1 MKILLTNDDGY
12 QAPNIQ
18 NLYKK
23 LSENHDVWMIAP
35 ENNCSGMSA
44 AISFLKETKIR
55 QVEERIYAVDGTP
68 ADCTY
73 FGLLAIVDFEF
84 DMVVSGINHGAN
96 IGTDVIYSGTVGAA
110 VGGRKLKYPP
120 LALSIASYETI
131 NTDFIVNKAVDIINS
146 IKNLPKEFHGKV
158 FNVNFPDLPEDECK
172 GIKVTSLAKRGVP
185 SKPIEISSSGDIK
198 KYRYNLSGEPVHEQI
213 LTDANAVKEGYISIS
228 ILDYDLDQESLRENL
243 KPFFKSN
250 ITTFKSIP
258 E

>member
-18 NLYKK
+18 NLYRK
-23 LSENHDVWMIAP
+23 LSQNHDVWIIAP

-44 AISFLKETKIR
+44 AISFLKDTEIR

-73 FGLLAIVDFEF
+73 FGLLGIVDFEF

-96 IGTDVIYSGTVGAA
+96 LGTDVIYSGTVGAA

-120 LALSIASYETI
+120 LALSVASYETV
-131 NTDFIVNKAVDIINS
+131 NMDFIVNKTSKIIDT
-146 IKNLPKEFHGKV
+146 IKSLPEQFHGKV
-158 FNVNFPDLPEDECK
+158 FNVNFPDLSEDECK
-172 GIKVTSLAKRGVP
+172 GIKITSLAKRGVP
-185 SKPIEISSSGDIK
+185 SKPIVISSDENIK
-198 KYRYNLSGEPVHEQI
+198 KYRYNLSGEPVDEPT
-213 LTDANAVKEGYISIS
+213 LTDARAVKDGYISVS
-228 ILDYDLDQESLRENL
+228 ILDYDLDQEPLRENL
-243 KPFFKSN
+243 KSFFN
-250 ITTFKSIP
+250 

>member
-18 NLYKK
+18 NLYRK
-23 LSENHDVWMIAP
+23 LSQNHDVWIIAP

-44 AISFLKETKIR
+44 AISFMKDTEIR

-73 FGLLAIVDFEF
+73 FGLLGIVDFEF

-96 IGTDVIYSGTVGAA
+96 LGTDVIYSGTVGAA

-120 LALSIASYETI
+120 LALSVASYETV
-131 NTDFIVNKAVDIINS
+131 NMDFIVNKTSKIIDT
-146 IKNLPKEFHGKV
+146 IKSLPEQFHGKV
-158 FNVNFPDLPEDECK
+158 FNVNFPDLSEDECM
-172 GIKVTSLAKRGVP
+172 GIKITSLAKRGVP
-185 SKPIEISSSGDIK
+185 SKPIVISSDGDIK
-198 KYRYNLSGEPVHEQI
+198 KYRYNLSGEPVDEPT
-213 LTDANAVKEGYISIS
+213 LTDARAVKDGYISIS
-228 ILDYDLDQESLRENL
+228 ILDYDLDQEPLRENL
-243 KPFFKSN
+243 KSFFN
-250 ITTFKSIP
+250 

>member
-18 NLYKK
+18 NLYRK
-23 LSENHDVWMIAP
+23 LSQNHDVWIIAP

-44 AISFLKETKIR
+44 AISFLKDTEIR

-73 FGLLAIVDFEF
+73 FGLLGIVDFEF

-96 IGTDVIYSGTVGAA
+96 LGTDVIYSGTVGAA

-120 LALSIASYETI
+120 LALSVASYETV
-131 NTDFIVNKAVDIINS
+131 NMDFIVNKTAKIIDT
-146 IKNLPKEFHGKV
+146 IKSLPEQFHGKV
-158 FNVNFPDLPEDECK
+158 FNVNFPDLSEDECK
-172 GIKVTSLAKRGVP
+172 GIKITSLAKRGVP
-185 SKPIEISSSGDIK
+185 SKPIVISSDGDIK
-198 KYRYNLSGEPVHEQI
+198 KYRYNLSGEPVDEPT
-213 LTDANAVKEGYISIS
+213 LTDARAVKDGYISVS
-228 ILDYDLDQESLRENL
+228 ILDYDLDQEPLRKNL
-243 KPFFKSN
+243 KSFFN
-250 ITTFKSIP
+250 

>member
-18 NLYKK
+18 NLFRK
-23 LSENHDVWMIAP
+23 LSENHDVWIIAP

-44 AISFLKETKIR
+44 AISFLKDTEIR

-73 FGLLAIVDFEF
+73 FGLLGIVDFEF

-96 IGTDVIYSGTVGAA
+96 LGTDVIYSGTVGAA

-120 LALSIASYETI
+120 LALSVASYETV
-131 NTDFIVNKAVDIINS
+131 NMDFIVNKTSKIIDT
-146 IKNLPKEFHGKV
+146 IKSLPEQFHGKV
-158 FNVNFPDLPEDECK
+158 FNVNFPDLSEDECK
-172 GIKVTSLAKRGVP
+172 GIQITSLAKRGVP
-185 SKPIEISSSGDIK
+185 SKPFVISSDGDIK
-198 KYRYNLSGEPVHEQI
+198 KYRYNLSGEPVDEPT
-213 LTDANAVKEGYISIS
+213 LTDARAVKDGYISIS
-228 ILDYDLDQESLRENL
+228 ILDYDLDQEPLRENL
-243 KPFFKSN
+243 KSFFN
-250 ITTFKSIP
+250 

>member
-18 NLYKK
+18 NLFRK
-23 LSENHDVWMIAP
+23 LSENHDVWIIAP

-44 AISFLKETKIR
+44 AISFLKDTEIR

-73 FGLLAIVDFEF
+73 FGLLGIVDFEF

-96 IGTDVIYSGTVGAA
+96 LGTDVIYSGTVGAA

-120 LALSIASYETI
+120 LALSVASYETV
-131 NTDFIVNKAVDIINS
+131 NMDFIVNKTSKIIDT
-146 IKNLPKEFHGKV
+146 IKSLPEQFHGKV
-158 FNVNFPDLPEDECK
+158 FNVNFPDLSEDECK
-172 GIKVTSLAKRGVP
+172 GIQITSLAKRGVP
-185 SKPIEISSSGDIK
+185 SKPIVISSDGDIK
-198 KYRYNLSGEPVHEQI
+198 KYRYNLSGEPVDEPT
-213 LTDANAVKEGYISIS
+213 LTDARSVKDGYISIS
-228 ILDYDLDQESLRENL
+228 ILDYDLDQEPLRENL
-243 KPFFKSN
+243 KSFFN
-250 ITTFKSIP
+250 

>member
-18 NLYKK
+18 NLFRK
-23 LSENHDVWMIAP
+23 LSENHDVWIIAP

-44 AISFLKETKIR
+44 AISFLKDTEIR

-73 FGLLAIVDFEF
+73 FGLLGIVDFEF

-96 IGTDVIYSGTVGAA
+96 LGTDVIYSGTVGAA

-120 LALSIASYETI
+120 LALSVASYETV
-131 NTDFIVNKAVDIINS
+131 NMDFIVNKTSKIIDT
-146 IKNLPKEFHGKV
+146 IKSLPEQFHGKV
-158 FNVNFPDLPEDECK
+158 FNVNFPDLSEDECK
-172 GIKVTSLAKRGVP
+172 GIKITSLAKRGVP
-185 SKPIEISSSGDIK
+185 SKPIVISSDGDIK
-198 KYRYNLSGEPVHEQI
+198 KYRYNLSGEPVDEPT
-213 LTDANAVKEGYISIS
+213 LTDARAVKDGYISVS
-228 ILDYDLDQESLRENL
+228 ILDYDLDQEPLRENL
-243 KPFFKSN
+243 KSFFN
-250 ITTFKSIP
+250 

>member
-18 NLYKK
+18 NLFRK
-23 LSENHDVWMIAP
+23 LSENHDVWIIAP

-44 AISFLKETKIR
+44 AISFLKDTEIR

-73 FGLLAIVDFEF
+73 FGLLGIVDFEF

-96 IGTDVIYSGTVGAA
+96 LGTDVIYSGTVGAA

-120 LALSIASYETI
+120 LALSVASYETV
-131 NTDFIVNKAVDIINS
+131 NMDFIVNKTSKIIDT
-146 IKNLPKEFHGKV
+146 IKSLPEQFHGKV
-158 FNVNFPDLPEDECK
+158 FNVNFPDLSEDECK
-172 GIKVTSLAKRGVP
+172 GIKITSLAKRGVP
-185 SKPIEISSSGDIK
+185 SKPIVISSDGDIK
-198 KYRYNLSGEPVHEQI
+198 KYRYNLSGEPVDEPT
-213 LTDANAVKEGYISIS
+213 LTDARAVKDGYISVS
-228 ILDYDLDQESLRENL
+228 ILDYDLDQEPLRKNL
-243 KPFFKSN
+243 KSFFN
-250 ITTFKSIP
+250 

>member
-18 NLYKK
+18 NLFRK
-23 LSENHDVWMIAP
+23 LSENHDVWIIAP

-44 AISFLKETKIR
+44 AISFLKDTEIR

-73 FGLLAIVDFEF
+73 FGLLGIVDFEF

-96 IGTDVIYSGTVGAA
+96 LGTDVIYSGTVGAA

-120 LALSIASYETI
+120 LALSVASYETV
-131 NTDFIVNKAVDIINS
+131 NMDFIVNKTAKIIDT
-146 IKNLPKEFHGKV
+146 IKSLPEQFHGKV
-158 FNVNFPDLPEDECK
+158 FNVNFPDLSEDECK
-172 GIKVTSLAKRGVP
+172 GIKITSLAKRGVP
-185 SKPIEISSSGDIK
+185 SKPIVISSDGDIK
-198 KYRYNLSGEPVHEQI
+198 KYRYNLSGEPVDEPT
-213 LTDANAVKEGYISIS
+213 LTDARAVKDGYISVS
-228 ILDYDLDQESLRENL
+228 ILDYDLDQEPLRKNL
-243 KPFFKSN
+243 KSFFN
-250 ITTFKSIP
+250 

>member
-18 NLYKK
+18 NLYRK
-23 LSENHDVWMIAP
+23 LSQNHDVWIIAP

-44 AISFLKETKIR
+44 AISFLKDTEIR

-73 FGLLAIVDFEF
+73 FGLLGIVDFEF

-96 IGTDVIYSGTVGAA
+96 LGTDVIYSGTVGAA

-120 LALSIASYETI
+120 LALSVASYETV
-131 NTDFIVNKAVDIINS
+131 NMDFIVNKTSKIIDT
-146 IKNLPKEFHGKV
+146 IKSLPEQFHGKV
-158 FNVNFPDLPEDECK
+158 FNVNFPDLSEDECK
-172 GIKVTSLAKRGVP
+172 GIKITSLAKRGVP
-185 SKPIEISSSGDIK
+185 SKPIVISSDGDIK
-198 KYRYNLSGEPVHEQI
+198 KYRYNLSGEPVDEPT
-213 LTDANAVKEGYISIS
+213 LTDARAVKDGYISVS
-228 ILDYDLDQESLRENL
+228 ILDYDLDQKPLRENL
-243 KPFFKSN
+243 KSFFN
-250 ITTFKSIP
+250 

>member
-18 NLYKK
+18 NLYRK
-23 LSENHDVWMIAP
+23 LSQNHDVWIIAP

-44 AISFLKETKIR
+44 AISFLKDTKIR

-73 FGLLAIVDFEF
+73 FGLLGIVDFEF

-96 IGTDVIYSGTVGAA
+96 LGTDVIYSGTVGAA

-120 LALSIASYETI
+120 LALSVASYETV
-131 NTDFIVNKAVDIINS
+131 NMDFIVNKTSKIIDT
-146 IKNLPKEFHGKV
+146 IKSLPEQFHGKV
-158 FNVNFPDLPEDECK
+158 FNVNFPDLSEDECK
-172 GIKVTSLAKRGVP
+172 GIKITSLAKRGVP
-185 SKPIEISSSGDIK
+185 SKPIVISSDGDIK
-198 KYRYNLSGEPVHEQI
+198 KYRYNLSGEPVDEPT
-213 LTDANAVKEGYISIS
+213 LTDARAVKDGYISVS
-228 ILDYDLDQESLRENL
+228 ILDYDLDQEPLRENL
-243 KPFFKSN
+243 KSFFN
-250 ITTFKSIP
+250 

>member
-18 NLYKK
+18 NLFRK
-23 LSENHDVWMIAP
+23 LSENHDVWIIAP

-44 AISFLKETKIR
+44 AISFLKDTEIR

-73 FGLLAIVDFEF
+73 FGLLGIVDFEF

-96 IGTDVIYSGTVGAA
+96 LGTDVIYSGTVGAA

-120 LALSIASYETI
+120 LALSVASYETV
-131 NTDFIVNKAVDIINS
+131 NMDFIVNKTSKIIDT
-146 IKNLPKEFHGKV
+146 IKSLPEQFHGKV
-158 FNVNFPDLPEDECK
+158 FNVNFPDLSEDECK
-172 GIKVTSLAKRGVP
+172 GIQITSLAKRGVP
-185 SKPIEISSSGDIK
+185 SKPIVVSSDGDIK
-198 KYRYNLSGEPVHEQI
+198 KYRYNLSGEPVDEPT
-213 LTDANAVKEGYISIS
+213 LTDARAVKDGYISIS
-228 ILDYDLDQESLRENL
+228 ILDYDLDQEPLRENL
-243 KPFFKSN
+243 KSFFN
-250 ITTFKSIP
+250 

>member
-18 NLYKK
+18 NLYRK
-23 LSENHDVWMIAP
+23 LSQNHDVWIIAP

-44 AISFLKETKIR
+44 AISFLKDTKIR

-73 FGLLAIVDFEF
+73 FGLLGIVDFEF

-96 IGTDVIYSGTVGAA
+96 LGTDVIYSGTVGAA

-120 LALSIASYETI
+120 LALSVASYETVNI
-131 NTDFIVNKAVDIINS
+131 DFIVNKTSKIIDT
-146 IKNLPKEFHGKV
+146 IKSLPEQFHGKV
-158 FNVNFPDLPEDECK
+158 FNVNFPDLSEDECK
-172 GIKVTSLAKRGVP
+172 GIKITSLAKRGVP
-185 SKPIEISSSGDIK
+185 SKPIVISSDGDIK
-198 KYRYNLSGEPVHEQI
+198 KYRYNLSGEPVDEPT
-213 LTDANAVKEGYISIS
+213 LTDARAVKDGYISIS
-228 ILDYDLDQESLRENL
+228 ILDYDLDQEPLRENL
-243 KPFFKSN
+243 KSFFN
-250 ITTFKSIP
+250 

>member
-18 NLYKK
+18 NLYRK
-23 LSENHDVWMIAP
+23 LSQNHDVWIIAP

-44 AISFLKETKIR
+44 AISFLKDTEIR

-73 FGLLAIVDFEF
+73 FGLLGIVDFEF

-96 IGTDVIYSGTVGAA
+96 LGTDVIYSGTVGAA

-120 LALSIASYETI
+120 LALSVASYETV
-131 NTDFIVNKAVDIINS
+131 NMDFIVNKTSKIIDT
-146 IKNLPKEFHGKV
+146 IKSLPEQFHGKV
-158 FNVNFPDLPEDECK
+158 FNVNFPDLSEDECK
-172 GIKVTSLAKRGVP
+172 GIKITSLAKRGVP
-185 SKPIEISSSGDIK
+185 SKPIVISSDGDIK
-198 KYRYNLSGEPVHEQI
+198 KYRYNLSGEPVDEPT
-213 LTDANAVKEGYISIS
+213 LTDARAVKDGYISVS
-228 ILDYDLDQESLRENL
+228 ILDYDLDQEPLRKNL
-243 KPFFKSN
+243 KSFFN
-250 ITTFKSIP
+250 

>member
-18 NLYKK
+18 NLFRK
-23 LSENHDVWMIAP
+23 LSENHDVWIIAP

-44 AISFLKETKIR
+44 AISFLKDTEIR

-73 FGLLAIVDFEF
+73 FGLLGIVDFEF

-96 IGTDVIYSGTVGAA
+96 LGTDVIYSGTVGAA

-120 LALSIASYETI
+120 LALSVASYETA
-131 NTDFIVNKAVDIINS
+131 NMDFIVNKTAKIIDT
-146 IKNLPKEFHGKV
+146 IKSLPEQFHGKV
-158 FNVNFPDLPEDECK
+158 FNVNFPDLSEDECK
-172 GIKVTSLAKRGVP
+172 GIKITSLAKRGVP
-185 SKPIEISSSGDIK
+185 SKPIVISSDGDIK
-198 KYRYNLSGEPVHEQI
+198 KYRYNLSGEPVDEPT
-213 LTDANAVKEGYISIS
+213 LTDARAVKDGYISVS
-228 ILDYDLDQESLRENL
+228 ILDYDLDQEPLRENL
-243 KPFFKSN
+243 KSFFN
-250 ITTFKSIP
+250 